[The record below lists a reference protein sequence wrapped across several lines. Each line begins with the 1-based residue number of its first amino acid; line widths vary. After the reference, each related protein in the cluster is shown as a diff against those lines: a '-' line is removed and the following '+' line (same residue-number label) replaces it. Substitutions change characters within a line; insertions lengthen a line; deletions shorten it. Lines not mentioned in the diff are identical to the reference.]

1 MLTSF
6 ASCGD
11 PSANVIKVD
20 MQNIEAKPIDSLEP
34 PYKGIMI
41 GNDDIKFDY
50 IPVFE
55 RLKVWSQLFKDTNTP
70 LY

>member
-6 ASCGD
+6 AATGD
-11 PSANVIKVD
+11 PSANFIKAD
-20 MQNIEAKPIDSLEP
+20 MQNIEAKAIDSLEP
-34 PYKGIMI
+34 PFKGIMI
-41 GNDDIKFDY
+41 GNNDIKFDY

-55 RLKVWSQLFKDTNTP
+55 RLKVWDQLYKDTNTP